1 MDKMKEINN
10 IGGIVDKVHE
20 SGRIIYGGNNLEKS
34 HFIHCNES

>member
-20 SGRIIYGGNNLEKS
+20 SGRIIYGGKQT
-34 HFIHCNES
+34 